1 MRAGAWFWTSWLYGA
16 VVILST
22 ALYYVLSR
30 WRTGRHEGGWT
41 WFRRRM
47 AGADMRVDGN
57 GPVIWLHGVSA
68 GEAKVAG
75 LIACEL
81 KRSDP
86 SLTCVLTT
94 STATG
99 LAFLERGMTGDR
111 IGVMPPDVPHL
122 QARVVASIRPS
133 VAVLCESDFW
143 PGNFAALDRA
153 GVPVVIAN
161 ARMSDRSLARYRSAP
176 WLVNSTFAGAATILA
191 QDDEMAGRFA
201 SCVAGRAKVLATGN
215 LKLASPQRM
224 AVADGPRD
232 AITFAS
238 IHGSEVALLA
248 GPIVSL
254 AAALPDCRIFVAP
267 RHPGTDFSAS
277 LASHL
282 HDAFQ
287 EIAADEPL
295 PDRPGIYLVNRM
307 GVLPELY
314 ARSQIAVVC
323 GSFAPIGGHDVAEPL
338 HYGAVSMFG
347 PHVFRQHS
355 LVDVLGRA
363 GVAKAV
369 DVSDLVRAIRALMAD
384 EQRRTSRLAAFEE
397 LTRRAA
403 YGLTETVA
411 AIRAAAHLGRDGPLA
426 K

>member
-1 MRAGAWFWTSWLYGA
+1 MRAGAWFWTSWLYGT
-16 VVILST
+16 VVVLST
-22 ALYYVLSR
+22 ALYYLLSPLR
-30 WRTGRHEGGWT
+30 KGRQEGGWA

-47 AGADMRVDGN
+47 AGADPRVDGN
-57 GPVIWLHGVSA
+57 GRVVWLHGVSA
-68 GEAKVAG
+68 GEAKVAS
-75 LIACEL
+75 LIASEL
-81 KRSDP
+81 KRTDP

-99 LAFLERGMTGDR
+99 LAFLEREMTGDR

-122 QARVVASIRPS
+122 QARLIASIRPV

-143 PGNFAALDRA
+143 PGNFAALGRA

-161 ARMSDRSLARYRSAP
+161 ARMSDRSLRRYRSMP
-176 WLVNSTFAGAATILA
+176 WLVNSTFAGAATILT
-191 QDDEMAGRFA
+191 QDAEMAGRFA
-201 SCVAGRAKVLATGN
+201 SCVAGRRKVLASGN
-215 LKLASPQRM
+215 LKLASPQRR

-238 IHGSEVALLA
+238 MHGSEIALLA
-248 GPIVSL
+248 GPLLSL

-267 RHPGTDFSAS
+267 RHPGAEFAAD
-277 LASHL
+277 LESHL
-282 HDAFQ
+282 PGAFHKT
-287 EIAADEPL
+287 AADETL

-323 GSFAPIGGHDVAEPL
+323 GSFVPIGGHDVAEPL

-347 PHVFRQHS
+347 PHFFRQHS
-355 LVDVLGRA
+355 LVDELGRA
-363 GVAKAV
+363 SVAKAV
-369 DVSDLVRAIRALMAD
+369 DVSNLVQVIGALMAD
-384 EQRRTSRLAAFEE
+384 EEQRSSRLAAFEE

-403 YGLTETVA
+403 DGLTQTVA
-411 AIRAAAHLGRDGPLA
+411 AIRAAAHLHSDGPSA
-426 K
+426 R